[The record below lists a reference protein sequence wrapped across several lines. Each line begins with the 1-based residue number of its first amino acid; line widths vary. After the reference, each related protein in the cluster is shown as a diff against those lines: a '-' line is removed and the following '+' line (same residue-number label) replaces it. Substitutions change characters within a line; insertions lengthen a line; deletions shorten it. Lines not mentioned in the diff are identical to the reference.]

1 MKYIFSFLFA
11 FIILSGCSVQEDKH
25 EKGGKT
31 YYYDIKTL
39 LDGNAERLK
48 RMESVSV
55 RKETVLNGKKEMLV
69 TALSDS
75 EKTLD
80 ILSVVDINKPAWHGK
95 YEEKK
100 EKQMLSYTLK
110 SDVAPVRNLT
120 IFFYDTL
127 YEYPKMIQAEIKDDN
142 ILRKSDKNI
151 RIFFEGSTTTVVPIV
166 PVLKSYE
173 IEGTEQAIMRK
184 PLRYFV
190 NVEII
195 DIE

>member
-1 MKYIFSFLFA
+1 MKYIFSFLVVLL
-11 FIILSGCSVQEDKH
+11 ILSGCSVQEDKD
-25 EKGGKT
+25 EKGGKA
-31 YYYDIKTL
+31 YYYDVKTL

-48 RMESVSV
+48 RMKNVSI

-80 ILSVVDINKPAWHGK
+80 ILSVVDINKPALHGK

-100 EKQMLSYTLK
+100 GKQMLRYTLK
-110 SDVAPVRNLT
+110 SGVVPVRNLT

-127 YEYPKMIQAEIKDDN
+127 CEYPKMIQAEIKDDN
-142 ILRKSDKNI
+142 VLRKSDKNI
-151 RIFFEGSTTTVVPIV
+151 RIFFENSTTAVVPIV
-166 PVLKSYE
+166 PVLKNYE

-184 PLRYFV
+184 PLRYSV
-190 NVEII
+190 KVTVLN
-195 DIE
+195 